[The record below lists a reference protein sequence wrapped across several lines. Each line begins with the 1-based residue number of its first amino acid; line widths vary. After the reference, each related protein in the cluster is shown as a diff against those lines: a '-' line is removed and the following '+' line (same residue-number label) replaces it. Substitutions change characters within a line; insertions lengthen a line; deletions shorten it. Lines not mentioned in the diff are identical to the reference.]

1 MDLPNTLQLLA
12 RDPELVAWRARGV
25 VIRLTENQVIQRVFI
40 PRPYR
45 WVPCYGDIIAM
56 DWKAGTVDQLRKSVQ
71 AELGAEA

>member
-25 VIRLTENQVIQRVFI
+25 VIRLTENQVMQRVFV

-45 WVPCYGDIIAM
+45 WVPNYGDVIAM
-56 DWKAGTVDQLRKSVQ
+56 DWKAGTVDQLQKSVEAQ
-71 AELGAEA
+71 VAAES

>member
-25 VIRLTENQVIQRVFI
+25 VIRLTEGLVIKRVFI

-45 WVPCYGDIIAM
+45 WVPSYGDLIAM
-56 DWKAGTVDQLRKSVQ
+56 DWRAGTVEQLQKSVQ
-71 AELGAEA
+71 AQVASEP